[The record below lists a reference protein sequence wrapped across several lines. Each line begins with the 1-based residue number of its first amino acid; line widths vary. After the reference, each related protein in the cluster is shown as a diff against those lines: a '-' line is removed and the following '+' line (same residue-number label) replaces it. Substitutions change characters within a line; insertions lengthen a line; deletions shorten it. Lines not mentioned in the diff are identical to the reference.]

1 MDELLASILGS
12 APDYSSMLS
21 PEQQQ
26 QMGKQAN
33 QQALL
38 GSLVALLGASGPQRY
53 PVGTGQALAG
63 ALGAGMGA
71 YQQSFDTT
79 LKQILTAQQL
89 GENKQKQEA
98 RKRYQEAL
106 KGATST
112 QPIGIGLTQTGPG
125 SQAQML
131 QEQTREFGQEGIDA
145 TLRSLQSNVNLPQ
158 QQKVDFDKLREAAL
172 MYAADQDP
180 IEAAKLLQPKE
191 GKEKFEVMSA
201 EQKQALGLPT
211 NRPYQISSTGK
222 VAEIGSGP
230 QSVVQVMPAEG
241 ERQKGYGKFGVE
253 QNTAIF
259 EAGQSAVKNIAKIDE
274 TLNLIEQGSPT
285 TGLGAELINNINRTK
300 LLFTDSNKN
309 IKDVSDTELLN
320 SLLGADVFPQIGA
333 LGIGAKGL
341 DTPAEREFLRQVMT
355 GTISMNKDTLIRMTN
370 LRKKYEEKSL
380 NQYNKA
386 VEEGQLDDLF
396 QFSGLPKRKLTVPS
410 GQGLPQGVTVRKRG
424 G

>member
-1 MDELLASILGS
+1 MAIDLS
-12 APDYSSMLS
+12 ALFGAPPDYSTMLS

-53 PVGTGQALAG
+53 PVGTGQAIAG

-71 YQQSFDTT
+71 YQNSFDTT
-79 LKQILTAQQL
+79 LKQLLTAQQL
-89 GENKQKQEA
+89 GEAKRKQEQ
-98 RKRYQEAL
+98 RVAL
-106 KGATST
+106 DKALAGATTNVPQSI
-112 QPIGIGLTQTGPG
+112 PMARGEG
-125 SQAQML
+125 SQLEML
-131 QEQTREFGQEGIDA
+131 SRPEFGGDIAAAETGA
-145 TLRSLQSNVNLPQ
+145 ALRANLPTTP
-158 QQKVDFDKLREAAL
+158 KVDFDKYLQAIAASGI
-172 MYAADQDP
+172 DP
-180 IEAAKLLQPKE
+180 IETAKLMAPKE
-191 GKEKFEVMSA
+191 GKEKFQIMTA

-230 QSVVQVMPAEG
+230 QSVVNVMPAESA
-241 ERQKGYGKFGVE
+241 RQTGYGKFGVE

-259 EAGQSAVKNIAKIDE
+259 TAGQNAVKNISKIDE
-274 TLNLIEQGSPT
+274 TLNLIEQGTPT
-285 TGLGAELINNINRTK
+285 TGIGAELINNINRTK
-300 LLFTDSNKN
+300 LLFDDSKKN
-309 IKDVSDTELLN
+309 IKEVSDTELLN

-355 GTISMNKDTLIRMTN
+355 GTINMNKDTLLRLTN

-380 NQYNKA
+380 TQYNEA
-386 VEEGQLDDLF
+386 VEQGQLDDLF

-410 GQGLPQGVTVRKRG
+410 GQGLPPGVTVRKRG
-424 G
+424 N